1 MVESLNT
8 IESIGTQTNSHDD
21 AIIGDTKL
29 DDDDELSVIDYKL
42 IDSNKL
48 EKDAH
53 IKHEVLT
60 GLDEITSG

>member
-1 MVESLNT
+1 M
-8 IESIGTQTNSHDD
+8 
-21 AIIGDTKL
+21 

-42 IDSNKL
+42 IDSNKS

-60 GLDEITSG
+60 GLEEITSG